1 MPTRIAHQR
10 ELSRRLYGGELPI
23 VSGTNTSIT
32 TTIITDTTGA
42 LNYSS
47 GDTNFYNGVYIYVV
61 QASDAGS
68 RGESRVTRGG
78 WTVTGSL
85 TIEPAIS
92 GLASGDLYILSKHS
106 PTFLQDSINKAL
118 RTGTD
123 GAVAD
128 LTSDTASQTAL
139 EDDIVIEGAL
149 YFIKREDDPGV
160 AARHGINFRE
170 GVLQHGYS
178 DLWIAEAGER

>member
-1 MPTRIAHQR
+1 MATRIAHQR
-10 ELSRRLYGGELPI
+10 ELSRRLYGPELPV
-23 VSGTNTSIT
+23 VSGTNTSST
-32 TTIITDTTGA
+32 GTIITDTTGA

-47 GDTNFYNGVYIYVV
+47 GDTSFYDGVYVYVV

-68 RGESRVTRGG
+68 RGESRVTRAG
-78 WTVTGSL
+78 WAVTGSL
-85 TIEPAIS
+85 TVDPSIGS
-92 GLASGDLYILSKHS
+92 LASGDLYILSKHS

-139 EDDIVIEGAL
+139 EDDILIEGAL
-149 YFIKREDDPGV
+149 YFIKREDDPG
-160 AARHGINFRE
+160 AAVRHGVNFRE
-170 GVLQHGYS
+170 GVLRHGYGEI
-178 DLWIAEAGER
+178 WIAEAGER